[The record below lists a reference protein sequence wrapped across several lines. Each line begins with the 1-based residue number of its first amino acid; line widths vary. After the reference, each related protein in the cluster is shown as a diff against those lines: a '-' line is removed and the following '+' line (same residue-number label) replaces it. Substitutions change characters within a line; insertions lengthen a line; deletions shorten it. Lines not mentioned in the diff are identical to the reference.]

1 MEQSSYPPIPNSNAY
16 ISAFEVDPVNE
27 TFIVTIQNFSHFQSN
42 PYNWVA
48 VYAASQS
55 YSDGTQPS
63 RWSYSVPMD
72 PVNYSYSDYS
82 GTICGIGGAFPRV
95 YSDIYVVD
103 EVNDVGVATLGYQ
116 TGLTVLTESNNPEF
130 NKCGVWEGFDP
141 NVQYVAYLFE
151 NDQYVEIPPRYN
163 GCTDPTSLNYNPNAT
178 HDDGSCVAVVKGCM
192 DPNSLNYNPN
202 ATQDDGSCVAV
213 VKGCMDP
220 TSLNYNPNATQ
231 DDGSCVAVVPGC
243 MDPNSLNYNPNANT
257 DDGSCIPVVPGCM
270 DPTAVNYDPNA
281 NQDNGQCIQ
290 QSNIP
295 CFKSGTIIS
304 TDQGELKI
312 EKLHNNFNKFSIN
325 GSEIIGISKTMDNS
339 GCFIKI
345 SKDSLENNVPD
356 KDLFLTGDHL
366 VNIDGE
372 LVEAKKL
379 VNNTNITKET
389 KEAQYV
395 YNVLL
400 KKHEIISV
408 HNLPVE
414 TLNPKNLGSRK
425 IAKNAEKNKRKLKNL
440 LFKR

>member
-1 MEQSSYPPIPNSNAY
+1 MDQSHPPIPNSNAY
-16 ISAFEVDPVNE
+16 ISAFEIDSVNE
-27 TFIVTIQNFSHFQSN
+27 TFVVTVQNFSHFQSN
-42 PYNWVA
+42 PRNWLAIYDANLPDKSV
-48 VYAASQS
+48 VS
-55 YSDGTQPS
+55 PN
-63 RWSYSVPMD
+63 RWTYSVPMD
-72 PVNYSYSDYS
+72 PINNPYGDYS
-82 GTICGIGGAFPRV
+82 GAICGLGGDFPRV
-95 YSDIYVVD
+95 YSNVWVVD
-103 EVNDVGVATLGYQ
+103 EANDVGVATLGYQ
-116 TGLTVLTESNNPEF
+116 TGSTVLVEDNNPLF
-130 NKCGVWEGFDP
+130 NECGIWEGFDP
-141 NVQYVAYLFE
+141 NGQYEAYLLE
-151 NDQYVEIPPRYN
+151 NDTLNEIPPRYN
-163 GCTDPTSLNYNPNAT
+163 GCTDPTSANYNSNAT
-178 HDDGSCVAVVKGCM
+178 HNDGSCVAVVQGCM

-213 VKGCMDP
+213 V
-220 TSLNYNPNATQ
+220 Q
-231 DDGSCVAVVPGC
+231 GC

-257 DDGSCIPVVPGCM
+257 DDGSCVPVVPGCM

-325 GSEIIGISKTMDNS
+325 GSEIIGISKTMHNS

-345 SKDSLENNVPD
+345 SKDSLGNNVPD

-366 VNIDGE
+366 VDIDGE
-372 LVEAKKL
+372 LVKAKKL

-408 HNLPVE
+408 HNLTVE